1 MFEDRDDYALV
12 DDIGEDSDSD
22 TWLTT
27 FADMVTLLLAFF
39 VLLFSMSV
47 IDQKQFTDSFL
58 TVRQVFGGDDQ
69 NLLTSPVRQ
78 DDTAILESVRL
89 QKQLIEAQRKV
100 YSDMRTYLNQKGLE
114 GQIGSVFDE
123 GVITLRLPS
132 AAMFENGKVTVS
144 PNGYKLLEELRQLFV
159 KNKAQTINIKGYTDD
174 LNPSASSRYRDN
186 WEISALRAVNV
197 LRYYI
202 EHGIESQRL
211 TATGLGDLDPL
222 MPNTNEANRSQ
233 NRRVEFV
240 FERRVGK

>member
-1 MFEDRDDYALV
+1 MFEDRDDYYHEEELL
-12 DDIGEDSDSD
+12 SDEEGGQ
-22 TWLTT
+22 WLTT

-47 IDQKQFTDSFL
+47 LDQKQFTDSFL
-58 TVRQVFGGDDQ
+58 TVREVFGGDNQ
-69 NLLTSPVRQ
+69 NLLTSKVRQ
-78 DDTAILESVRL
+78 DDSAILESVRL

-100 YSDMRTYLNQKGLE
+100 YSDMRTYLNKKGLE
-114 GQIGSVFDE
+114 GQIGAVFDE

-132 AAMFENGKVTVS
+132 AAMFKSGSVTLS
-144 PNGYKLLEELRQLFV
+144 PDGYKLLEEMRQIFL
-159 KNKAQTINIKGYTDD
+159 KNKAQMINIKGYTDD
-174 LNPSASSRYRDN
+174 IPPGRNGRYKDN
-186 WEISALRAVNV
+186 WELSALRAVNV

-202 EHGIESQRL
+202 RNGIESDRL

-222 MPNTNEANRSQ
+222 MPNINEANRAQ

>member
-1 MFEDRDDYALV
+1 
-12 DDIGEDSDSD
+12 
-22 TWLTT
+22 
-27 FADMVTLLLAFF
+27 
-39 VLLFSMSV
+39 
-47 IDQKQFTDSFL
+47 
-58 TVRQVFGGDDQ
+58 
-69 NLLTSPVRQ
+69 
-78 DDTAILESVRL
+78 
-89 QKQLIEAQRKV
+89 
-100 YSDMRTYLNQKGLE
+100 
-114 GQIGSVFDE
+114 
-123 GVITLRLPS
+123 
-132 AAMFENGKVTVS
+132 
-144 PNGYKLLEELRQLFV
+144 V

-174 LNPSASSRYRDN
+174 LKPSSSSRYRDN

>member
-1 MFEDRDDYALV
+1 MFEGNDDYVEV
-12 DDIGEDSDSD
+12 DVFEEDD
-22 TWLTT
+22 TEGWLTT

-58 TVRQVFGGDDQ
+58 TVREVFGGDNE
-69 NLLTSPVRQ
+69 NLLTSKVRQ
-78 DDTAILESVRL
+78 DDSAILESVRL
-89 QKQLIEAQRKV
+89 QKQLIESQRKV
-100 YSDMRTYLNQKGLE
+100 YSDMRTYLNQKGME
-114 GQIGSVFDE
+114 GKIGAVFDE

-132 AAMFENGKVTVS
+132 KAMFKSGSTTLSAE
-144 PNGYKLLEELRQLFV
+144 GYKMLENMRQLFV
-159 KNKAQTINIKGYTDD
+159 KNKDQVINIKGYTDD
-174 LNPSASSRYRDN
+174 VPPRPSSRYKDN

-222 MPNTNEANRSQ
+222 MPNINEANRAQ

>member
-1 MFEDRDDYALV
+1 MFEDRDDYALQ
-12 DDIGEDSDSD
+12 DDIGDDSEAD

-47 IDQKQFTDSFL
+47 IDEKQFTDSFL

-100 YSDMRTYLNQKGLE
+100 YSDMRTYLNQKGME

-132 AAMFENGKVTVS
+132 AAMFENGKVTIS
-144 PNGYKLLEELRQLFV
+144 PDGYKILEEMRQLFL
-159 KNKAQTINIKGYTDD
+159 KNKDQVINIKGYTDD
-174 LNPSASSRYRDN
+174 VQPSPSSRYRDN

-202 EHGIESQRL
+202 EHGIEPQRL
-211 TATGLGDLDPL
+211 TATGLSDLDPL
-222 MPNTNEANRSQ
+222 MPNINEANRAQ

>member
-1 MFEDRDDYALV
+1 MFDDRDDYAME
-12 DDIGEDSDSD
+12 DDIGEELEGNG
-22 TWLTT
+22 WLTT
-27 FADMVTLLLAFF
+27 FADIVTLLLAFF

-89 QKQLIEAQRKV
+89 QKQLIEAQRQV

-114 GQIGSVFDE
+114 GQIGAVFDE

-132 AAMFENGKVTVS
+132 VAMFENGKVTLRRD
-144 PNGYKLLEELRQLFV
+144 GIKLLEQMRQLFL
-159 KNKAQTINIKGYTDD
+159 KNKTQVINIKGYTDD
-174 LNPSASSRYRDN
+174 LQPSASSRYRDN

-202 EHGIESQRL
+202 EHGIEPQRL
-211 TATGLGDLDPL
+211 TATGLADLDPI
-222 MPNTNEANRSQ
+222 MPNINEANRAQ

>member
-12 DDIGEDSDSD
+12 DDVGDESDND

-58 TVRQVFGGDDQ
+58 TVRQVFGGKDQ
-69 NLLTSPVRQ
+69 NLLTSPVRK

-100 YSDMRTYLNQKGLE
+100 YSDIRTYLNQKGLE
-114 GQIGSVFDE
+114 GQIGAVFDE
-123 GVITLRLPS
+123 GVITLRLPAS
-132 AAMFENGKVTVS
+132 AMFENGKVTLS
-144 PNGYKLLEELRQLFV
+144 RNGYVLLEEMRQLFL
-159 KNKAQTINIKGYTDD
+159 KNKAQSINIKGYTDD
-174 LNPSASSRYRDN
+174 LKPSASSRYHDN

-197 LRYYI
+197 LRYYV
-202 EHGIESQRL
+202 ERGIESQRL
-211 TATGLGDLDPL
+211 TATGLGDLDPV
-222 MPNTNEANRSQ
+222 MPNTNEANRAQ

-240 FERRVGK
+240 LERRVGK

>member
-1 MFEDRDDYALV
+1 MFDDRDEYV
-12 DDIGEDSDSD
+12 DEEIADEAQGD
-22 TWLTT
+22 TWITT

-47 IDQKQFTDSFL
+47 IDEKQFTDSFL

-69 NLLTSPVRQ
+69 NLLTTKVRQ
-78 DDTAILESVRL
+78 DDSAILESVRL
-89 QKQLIEAQRKV
+89 QKQLIEAQRQV
-100 YSDMRTYLNQKGLE
+100 YSDMRTYLNKKGLE
-114 GQIGSVFDE
+114 GQIGAVFDE
-123 GVITLRLPS
+123 GVITLRLPA
-132 AAMFENGKVTVS
+132 AAMFENGKVTLS
-144 PNGYKLLEELRQLFV
+144 SEGYRLLEEMRQLFL
-159 KNKAQTINIKGYTDD
+159 KNKAQVINIKGYTDD
-174 LNPSASSRYRDN
+174 LQPSPSSRYRDN

-202 EHGIESQRL
+202 EHGIEPQRL

-222 MPNTNEANRSQ
+222 MPNINEANRAQ